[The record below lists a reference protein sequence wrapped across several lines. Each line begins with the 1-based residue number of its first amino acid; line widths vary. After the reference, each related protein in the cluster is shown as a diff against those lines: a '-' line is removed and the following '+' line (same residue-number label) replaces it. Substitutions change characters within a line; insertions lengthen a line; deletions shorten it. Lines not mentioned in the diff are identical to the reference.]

1 MTCSN
6 CFNGCAEITSD
17 KCVKYTGLSIEPL
30 GITNGDPLS
39 KVEEQITTYLVSVLN
54 GEGITPT
61 FDPGII
67 CTLISDLLVDYPNP
81 NLVDILSVLIRASCS
96 LQTQVTTVTDAVDI
110 IEADYTVNCLTGVG
124 ASSGTH
130 DILQA
135 VITKLCT
142 LNTNFGALVLNIA
155 TNYSSNG
162 TQLDNYIANYLA
174 THSTSTNLISNK
186 MVPYVAYPFFGDL
199 TGKFGANGVGIV
211 GSNWENI
218 YLCNGYNGLTPDMR
232 GRMPIGD
239 TDMMGSFPADAA
251 VLPGGFNPV
260 YTATP
265 GIWTKAGANS
275 ITLTSTQVPNHTHSA
290 TAIASQAAH
299 SHLLFNIEQGIG
311 DALTNSNYPQQSVFN
326 GSSASQ
332 SYTIR
337 ASATVQPSLGKSSSI
352 APGIT
357 VDSVTV
363 NPTVGGGGAH
373 ANNQPAI
380 ACYYIMYIP

>member
-1 MTCSN
+1 MSCSN
-6 CFNGCAEITSD
+6 CFNGCGQITSD
-17 KCVKYTGLSIEPL
+17 QCVKYTGLSIPAL

-39 KVEEQITTYLVSVLN
+39 KVEEQLTTYLVSVLD
-54 GEGITPT
+54 GTGIYPT
-61 FDPGII
+61 FDAEII
-67 CTLISDLLVDYPNP
+67 CPLIADLLAEYPNP
-81 NLVDILSVLIRASCS
+81 NLVDVLSVLIRAACN
-96 LQTQVTTVTDAVDI
+96 LQAQITVVADKVNV
-110 IEADYTVNCLTGVG
+110 IEADYTVNCLAGVI

-135 VITKLCT
+135 VIDNLCT
-142 LNTNFGALVLNIA
+142 LNTSVGALALNLA

-162 TQLDNYIANYLA
+162 AQLDAYIANYLA
-174 THSTSTNLISNK
+174 THTTSTTKMSNK

-199 TGKFGANGVGIV
+199 TGKFGANGVGII
-211 GSNWENI
+211 GTDWENI

-251 VLPGGFNPV
+251 VLPGGFNPT

-265 GIWTKAGANS
+265 GSWTKSGANS
-275 ITLTSTQVPNHTHSA
+275 VTLTAAQVPNHTHSA
-290 TAIASQAAH
+290 TATASQVGH
-299 SHLLFNIEQGIG
+299 FHYEFNTDVPEGSG
-311 DALTNSNYPQQSVFN
+311 APGVSGLNYATANLEVADN
-326 GSSASQ
+326 L
-332 SYTIR
+332 SYRIKGTFTV
-337 ASATVQPSLGKSSSI
+337 ATLGKTSTVTP
-352 APGIT
+352 AIT

-363 NPTVGGGGAH
+363 VATAGGGGAH